1 MLEQIANWPFSVW
14 IREST
19 DIYAYTLILTLHA
32 IGLAT
37 VVGISTVIGLR
48 LLGVGAGIPLS
59 LANRFFK
66 VLYIGFWINAISGL
80 MLFIAEPVKMVEMPA
95 FWAKLFFILCGMIV
109 ANRINKG
116 VFGDAQVMASNVPNE
131 RARKLAWASLTCW
144 YLALIVG
151 RLTGYPEMVGQMLKA
166 VGL

>member
-1 MLEQIANWPFSVW
+1 MLQQIADSGLATW

-19 DIYAYTLILTLHA
+19 DIYAYTLILTFHA

-37 VVGISTVIGLR
+37 VVGIATVVALR
-48 LLGVGAGIPLS
+48 LLGVGTGIPLP
-59 LANRFFK
+59 LAGRFYK

-80 MLFIAEPVKMVEMPA
+80 LLFIAEPVKMVDMPA
-95 FWAKLFFILCGMIV
+95 FWAKLFLILCGMIV
-109 ANRINKG
+109 ARQITVR
-116 VFGDAQVMASNVPNE
+116 VFGDSQLMASGVPNE
-131 RARKLAWASLTCW
+131 RARKLAWTSLTCW